1 MLLSRRMGLG
11 MLGMLGLGIGYFVWY
26 TPYSGLA
33 KALSTGV
40 LPGVDQPVGGLV
52 LLPASALGMLCAMPV
67 FLLASGWWRHS
78 RTRRVGGVSVPFPG
92 RETAMSALLMA
103 VIVGTT
109 TINFTFTGF
118 SIVFMLVMM
127 RISTIVLA
135 PTMDL
140 VHRRPIG
147 VFSWAALGLSLLSAL
162 IALTGVT
169 DYSMAPAAFL
179 SLALYLAGYTGRF
192 HIMGRHAKTG
202 HAVDRRYFVEEHM
215 TTPVML
221 VLALGV
227 LAMVNQGSAMAA
239 LHTGFTTFLGERAA
253 LYAFLI
259 GVCYE
264 GLFIFTTLIF
274 LDRREYAFCMPVHVC
289 ASLLAGLAASTGLAV
304 LVGTAMPNATQL
316 AAALLVVLA
325 ALTLSYPAM
334 RARLASLRRPEEATL
349 LFVCGE
355 NVVRSPMAEA
365 IARSELAKLAGRGAT
380 ALRLPRRTAPRWR
393 IHSAGLAAG
402 PAGVP
407 MAPEAAEA
415 LHRLGVPAGEHLSRR
430 LTPELCRQSTT
441 VYCMTPEQR
450 SAISALAPEV
460 SGRTFCLD
468 PVAPVPEAPERTVD
482 GHLQL
487 ARRIRQL
494 VRSRL
499 WEQVVLSPAVP
510 TAGARTA
517 AGSAASPRMAMAHG
531 TGNG

>member
-1 MLLSRRMGLG
+1 MRLSRRMTLG

-33 KALSTGV
+33 KGLSAGA
-40 LPGVDQPVGGLV
+40 LPGVGQPVGGLV
-52 LLPASALGMLCAMPV
+52 LLPASAIGMLCAMPV

-78 RTRRVGGVSVPFPG
+78 RTRRVGGFAVPFPG
-92 RETAMSALLMA
+92 RETAASALFMA

-140 VHRRPIG
+140 IHRRRIG
-147 VFSWAALGLSLLSAL
+147 VFSWAALGLSLLSAFV
-162 IALTGVT
+162 ALTDVT
-169 DYSMAPAAFL
+169 DYAMAPAAVA
-179 SLALYLAGYTGRF
+179 SLGLYLAGYAGRF

-202 HAVDRRYFVEEHM
+202 HPVDRRYFVEEHM
-215 TTPVML
+215 TTPVLM
-221 VLALGV
+221 VLALGL
-227 LAMVNQGSAMAA
+227 LALVNQGPAMAA
-239 LHTGFTTFLGERAA
+239 LRTGFTTFLGERAA

-304 LVGTAMPNATQL
+304 LLGTALPRGAQV
-316 AAALLVVLA
+316 AAAFLVVLA

-334 RARLASLRRPEEATL
+334 RARLAALRRREEALL

-365 IARSELAKLAGRGAT
+365 IARSELARLAGPRAT
-380 ALRLPRRTAPRWR
+380 TFRLPRRAPRWR
-393 IHSAGLAAG
+393 VHSAGLAAAG
-402 PAGVP
+402 GVP
-407 MAPEAAEA
+407 MPPETAEA
-415 LHRLGVPAGEHLSRR
+415 LHRLGVPAGEHTSRR

-468 PVAPVPEAPERTVD
+468 PLAGVPEAAERTVD
-482 GHLQL
+482 GHLLL

-499 WEQVVLSPAVP
+499 WEQVVLSPAAP
-510 TAGARTA
+510 ATAARRA
-517 AGSAASPRMAMAHG
+517 AGSAASPRVALAHG
-531 TGNG
+531 RGHG